1 MFSVE
6 ITLLLLLLLPWSSQL
21 PVSRV
26 LGWRMRGDLVI
37 MIIIIIIIMMMTAH
51 LSTRPRPLLR
61 LSPGGRGSSW
71 GARGVVTGLLLWEA
85 GELRLPRPG
94 PQNMSTLEL
103 ITNIYRNG

>member
-6 ITLLLLLLLPWSSQL
+6 ITLLLLLLLLLLLPWSSQL

-37 MIIIIIIIMMMTAH
+37 IMIIIIIIIIMMTGH
-51 LSTRPRPLLR
+51 LSTRPRPLPR

-71 GARGVVTGLLLWEA
+71 GARGVLTGLLLWEA
-85 GELRLPRPG
+85 GELRLPRPRA
-94 PQNMSTLEL
+94 PQQVNT
-103 ITNIYRNG
+103 